1 MPLTQRAM
9 DRELAMALTTATADD
24 DEKCPDDVMKRLV
37 KLSGKQK
44 DPAALEDLVATLA
57 AKLQDGSFK
66 VKLKTL
72 RCTMMVLNDKRSGR
86 LKDAIRGSAC
96 LDAVSALVEFTM
108 EADPVHGDKPQQ
120 MVRTS
125 ASRCLDMIGVAPE
138 EGGGGGGFAAKARA
152 KAQAAQAKAE
162 EKAKHAKET
171 ARAKA
176 EEAKAKAE
184 GMQAE
189 RQGVEAKA
197 DGGPAAPT
205 KPISVGVGPGSA
217 TVCWSMPEGVD
228 ASEFELQWGFVRRGS
243 WKAAELAAPPTAD
256 DGGRWTATVKVS
268 AGGDKCVVRVRG
280 KNAVGW
286 GDWSPKSDSIET
298 LEAAEPAP
306 APAAAAAGDTSSE
319 SDLARATADDDQ
331 KLPDDVVKAIVASAI
346 KGDESTVSALVEEFD
361 QRLQAS
367 SARYQE
373 KGFFQNLKNF
383 NSVF

>member
-1 MPLTQRAM
+1 MVSR
-9 DRELAMALTTATADD
+9 
-24 DEKCPDDVMKRLV
+24 CCLV
-37 KLSGKQK
+37 QVGEYQG
-44 DPAALEDLVATLA
+44 AEWIHLV
-57 AKLQDGSFK
+57 
-66 VKLKTL
+66 
-72 RCTMMVLNDKRSGR
+72 RR
-86 LKDAIRGSAC
+86 

-138 EGGGGGGFAAKARA
+138 EGGGGGGGFAAKARA

-205 KPISVGVGPGSA
+205 KPVSVGVGPGSA

-298 LEAAEPAP
+298 LEAAAEPAP

-319 SDLARATADDDQ
+319 SDLTRATADDDQ
-331 KLPDDVVKAIVASAI
+331 KLPDAVVKAIVASAI

-367 SARYQE
+367 SAR
-373 KGFFQNLKNF
+373 
-383 NSVF
+383 